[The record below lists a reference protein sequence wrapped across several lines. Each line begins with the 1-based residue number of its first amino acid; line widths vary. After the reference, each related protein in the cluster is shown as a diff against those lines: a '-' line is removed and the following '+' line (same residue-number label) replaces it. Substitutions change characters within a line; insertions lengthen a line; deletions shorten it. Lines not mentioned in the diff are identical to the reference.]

1 VQDATERATAIAAG
15 AGRSLGPIVRI
26 QEQRMSSAPYR
37 VMMGGAGGG
46 QGGRGGQQDATPI
59 TPGEI
64 EIRAVVVLTAA
75 IK

>member
-1 VQDATERATAIAAG
+1 MASQ
-15 AGRSLGPIVRI
+15 
-26 QEQRMSSAPYR
+26 PYR

-46 QGGRGGQQDATPI
+46 QGGRGGQQEATPI